1 MKELGKHMNLD
12 VIGSCGT
19 IKCDGHYTKHACGK
33 VKQYKFY
40 LAFENSNCRDYI
52 SFKIWMQ
59 GYGNGAVP
67 IVLGAYKEDY
77 LKQVPPG
84 SFIQADDFESP
95 KELAEYLLKLDKDD
109 AAYLKYHEWR
119 KTYSIG
125 YDYRFLGSF
134 AWQSMCSTLNERYS
148 EPAKWHKKITDFEN
162 ENKDCYLNKWVSKQC
177 GGKTCA

>member
-1 MKELGKHMNLD
+1 
-12 VIGSCGT
+12 
-19 IKCDGHYTKHACGK
+19 
-33 VKQYKFY
+33 
-40 LAFENSNCRDYI
+40 
-52 SFKIWMQ
+52 MQ

-67 IVLGAYKEDY
+67 VVLGAYKEDIV
-77 LKQVPPG
+77 KQVPPG
-84 SFIQADDFESP
+84 SFIHADDFESP

-119 KTYSIG
+119 QTYSIG

-177 GGKTCA
+177 SGKTCA